1 MSITTITAKVT
12 EKNTRPFTNK
22 NGQEQ
27 LILNTQILEGNKK
40 EEIQA
45 IYGSAFLPPFIK
57 IGDVVTVSGR
67 TKASKFQKQDGTS
80 GVSYNFEFPTVVPVY
95 MGEGGTP
102 QSTQGQAPADEFGQT
117 EAFEIT
123 DDDLPF

>member
-1 MSITTITAKVT
+1 MLFRSVSQSRY
-12 EKNTRPFTNK
+12 N

-27 LILNTQILEGNKK
+27 LILNTQILEGNKE

-45 IYGSAFLPPFIK
+45 IYGSAFLPQFIK

-67 TKASKFQKQDGTS
+67 TRASKFQKQDGTS
-80 GVSYNFEFPTVVPVY
+80 GVSYNFQFPTVVPVY
-95 MGEGGTP
+95 MGEGGTH
-102 QSTQGQAPADEFGQT
+102 QSTQGQAPADEFGKT